1 MCQIRYPCGTLGM
14 DRLDGRLSILSSR
27 ILYMYGRK
35 LVENLVRGIKTSL
48 EGEDYRLHRASIHK
62 QKPYPAAI
70 LDP

>member
-1 MCQIRYPCGTLGM
+1 M

-27 ILYMYGRK
+27 ILYIHGRK
-35 LVENLVRGIKTSL
+35 LVENLVRHQDGL
-48 EGEDYRLHRASIHK
+48 ERRNYRLHWAFVHK